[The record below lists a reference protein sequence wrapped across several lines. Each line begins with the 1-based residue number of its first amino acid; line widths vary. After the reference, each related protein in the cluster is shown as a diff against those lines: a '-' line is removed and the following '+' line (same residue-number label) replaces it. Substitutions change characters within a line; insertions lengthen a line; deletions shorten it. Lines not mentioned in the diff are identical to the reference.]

1 MHDSHARFAYNSP
14 AASFLFGSLEFP
26 MPRKPSIWLREQD
39 GFYYTTFRGK
49 QVKLSQGEGEAEK
62 AFHTLHANAPD
73 EDKTVGYR
81 PTFRKLADLY
91 LDYTQQTK

>member
-1 MHDSHARFAYNSP
+1 
-14 AASFLFGSLEFP
+14 

-62 AFHTLHANAPD
+62 A
-73 EDKTVGYR
+73 
-81 PTFRKLADLY
+81 LATAHD
-91 LDYTQQTK
+91 